1 MNPIL
6 EVKNVSRRFG
16 GLIAV
21 DDVSF
26 NVSAGEI
33 LSVIGPNGAGKSTLF
48 KLISSFL
55 KCSSGEVQLLGQ
67 RISNLSPHEVARKG
81 VVRTFQETTIFKSM
95 TVLENVI
102 VAHQIRAK
110 ANLLDF
116 FLRTPRAKSDEGR
129 FKESALS
136 IIDLMG
142 LTEFKDEIA
151 TSLPQGYLRA
161 LGMSIGLATS
171 PKLLLLDEPFA
182 GMNHE
187 ETMRMVSTVG
197 RLRDE
202 LRLTILLVEHDM
214 PAVMKISDRIVVL
227 NFGQKIA
234 EGSPEAI
241 QENPR
246 VIEAYLGS
254 EDTALGI

>member
-55 KCSSGEVQLLGQ
+55 KCSSGEVQLFGQ

-116 FLRTPRAKSDEGR
+116 FLRTPRAKRDEGR
-129 FKESALS
+129 FKESALN

-142 LTEFKDEIA
+142 LTEFKD
-151 TSLPQGYLRA
+151 
-161 LGMSIGLATS
+161 
-171 PKLLLLDEPFA
+171 
-182 GMNHE
+182 
-187 ETMRMVSTVG
+187 
-197 RLRDE
+197 
-202 LRLTILLVEHDM
+202 
-214 PAVMKISDRIVVL
+214 
-227 NFGQKIA
+227 
-234 EGSPEAI
+234 
-241 QENPR
+241 
-246 VIEAYLGS
+246 
-254 EDTALGI
+254 